1 MKREIKELFMN
12 LRTDFAFKRLFGT
25 PEYSHLLLRLLN
37 SLFDGSKKIA
47 KVEFKNK
54 EVLPPDKDGK
64 KMIYDVYFT
73 TQDNEH
79 FILEMQ
85 NLYEPYFE
93 NRAILYTLK
102 GLTEQVKKGGEYYLD
117 PVYSIFFTNFD
128 FTHIKKG
135 IPHDIGLIDRNTG
148 EIFSELLNMRFIPMS
163 TVKPSWQ
170 ECSNDYEKILFLI
183 KNIHTMD
190 KNSKAYLSGEYDE
203 FFKAAEVNNLVEED
217 FVEYSKSYAKMEET
231 ERALQYAVKE
241 SFSDGFSKGESVGF
255 SKGESV
261 GIRKTAFN
269 LKKMGLPIEEI
280 VEATGLT
287 KEEIANL

>member
-1 MKREIKELFMN
+1 MKTVNEELYMN

-37 SLFDGSKKIA
+37 SLFHDSKVIS

-54 EVLPPDKDGK
+54 EVLPPDQDGK
-64 KMIYDVYFT
+64 KMVYDVYFT

-85 NLYEPYFE
+85 NLYEPFFE

-135 IPHDIGLIDRNTG
+135 VLHDIGLIDRNTG
-148 EIFSELLNMRFIPMS
+148 EVFSSLLNMKFIPMS
-163 TVKPSWQ
+163 TVKKTW
-170 ECSNDYEKILFLI
+170 EDCKNTYDKIIYLI
-183 KNIHTMD
+183 KNMHKMD
-190 KNSKAYLSGEYDE
+190 KNSKAFKSGEYDD
-203 FFKAAEVNNLVEED
+203 FFKAAELNNLVEEE
-217 FVEYSKSYAKMEET
+217 FVAYSQSYAKMAET
-231 ERALQYAVKE
+231 ERAMEYAVAE
-241 SFSDGFSKGESVGF
+241 SFSNGFSR
-255 SKGESV
+255 GESV
-261 GIRKTAFN
+261 GIRKTASN
-269 LKKMGLPIEEI
+269 LKKMGLNTDEIVKATGLSIEEI
-280 VEATGLT
+280 NEL
-287 KEEIANL
+287 

>member
-1 MKREIKELFMN
+1 MKTEKKELYMN

-25 PEYSHLLLRLLN
+25 PQYSHLLLRLLN
-37 SLFDGSKKIA
+37 GLFQDNKKISR
-47 KVEFKNK
+47 VEFKNK

-64 KMIYDVYFT
+64 KMVYDIYFT

-135 IPHDIGLIDRNTG
+135 ISHNIGLIDRNSG
-148 EIFSELLNMRFIPMS
+148 EVFSELLNMRFIPMS
-163 TVKPSWQ
+163 TVKETWE
-170 ECSNDYEKILFLI
+170 ECENAYDQIIYLI
-183 KNIHTMD
+183 KNMHKMD
-190 KNSKAYLSGEYDE
+190 KNSKAYQSGEYDD
-203 FFKAAEVNNLVEED
+203 FFKAAELNNLVEED
-217 FVEYSKSYAKMEET
+217 FVAYSQSYAKMEET
-231 ERALQYAVKE
+231 ERAMQFAVSE
-241 SFSDGFSKGESVGF
+241 SYSNGF

-261 GIRKTAFN
+261 GIRKTAIN
-269 LKKMGLPIEEI
+269 LKKMGLSSDEI
-280 VEATGLT
+280 SQATGLSL
-287 KEEIANL
+287 EEIEAL